1 MAYSIDLSGRVAFVT
16 GASSGL
22 GAQFAQTLA
31 RAGAAVVLASRRV
44 DRLKDLRARIE
55 GEGGDAHVVELDVT
69 DIGSIQSAVAHAET
83 EVGAIDILVNNSG
96 YYSIS
101 DYTDVNPEYGTR
113 ADAKAFIAAA
123 HRHGIK
129 VLLDWVP
136 NHTAFDHKWITAH
149 PDWYA
154 HRKDGS
160 ISYAHDNEDR
170 ETDWTDVAELNYG
183 NTAMRRAMIAD
194 MTWWL
199 KEMKIDGFR
208 CDVAGGVPLD
218 FWVQARRDLSRVR
231 PDLFMLAEAEG
242 PQYHRSFD
250 MTYGWELHHMLNEIS
265 KGKMSTSVIDAYLAR
280 QDSTYPR
287 DAYRMYFTS
296 NHDENS
302 WNGTEFERMGA
313 NHLPSFILAAT
324 LTNSMP
330 LLYTG
335 QEASFNRRLRFF
347 EKDTVTWTGP
357 SLAPFYHA
365 VFDLRHREHALWNGS
380 AGGAETRLQ
389 TDGGDK
395 VYAFTRTRGS
405 NTVLVAVN
413 FGDGAASVSYSGLA
427 VPGRYTDW
435 FSHDRAALAAS
446 GRLEL
451 PAHGYRVL
459 VR

>member
-1 MAYSIDLSGRVAFVT
+1 MSDILKAIILGVVEGATEFIPVSSTGHLILVGHWLNFV
-16 GASSGL
+16 GERANVFEIVIQL
-22 GAQFAQTLA
+22 GAILA
-31 RAGAAVVLASRRV
+31 VIWQYRTRLREVAYDAIAPSASPAAATASRRLCLALALAFLPAAVVGFL
-44 DRLKDLRARIE
+44 
-55 GEGGDAHVVELDVT
+55 T
-69 DIGSIQSAVAHAET
+69 
-83 EVGAIDILVNNSG
+83 
-96 YYSIS
+96 
-101 DYTDVNPEYGTR
+101 
-113 ADAKAFIAAA
+113 
-123 HRHGIK
+123 
-129 VLLDWVP
+129 
-136 NHTAFDHKWITAH
+136 HKWITAH

-347 EKDTVTWTGP
+347 EKDTVSWTGP